1 MFGMG
6 TLGHQRWGFQHSCRS
21 CRRIEGTEVDASL
34 FLFFQYNRTVWM
46 GLVWVFW
53 WFLDRRAKQRLH
65 RVLLRHL
72 QETSLPA
79 VQVIHLGLQLRFRK
93 HFFVRRLRF
102 RFFFG
107 FGACSLNVEG
117 FFYSLIW
124 GGISTTRKWQRRA
137 AYARA
142 ITCGGFRNN
151 NTLFFCFSIYVK

>member
-93 HFFVRRLRF
+93 HFFLCGDF
-102 RFFFG
+102 DSDFFLVLGPAHWTWKGSFTLWFEVESQQPENDKEELPMPG
-107 FGACSLNVEG
+107 PSLVEALETTTH
-117 FFYSLIW
+117 FF
-124 GGISTTRKWQRRA
+124 
-137 AYARA
+137 
-142 ITCGGFRNN
+142 
-151 NTLFFCFSIYVK
+151 LFFNIR